1 MDAETKKLTLE
12 LLTAWAESRSDATA
26 VILGGRGYS
35 PEEYV
40 AAVKNETPLGHA
52 YCAFMEAAAK
62 QANRPVDQF
71 LKDTIRPHTHKSAG
85 VDILKLK
92 G

>member
-12 LLTAWAESRSDATA
+12 LLTAWAESRSDATQP
-26 VILGGRGYS
+26 VILGGRGYT
-35 PEEYV
+35 PQEYV

-62 QANRPVDQF
+62 LANRPLDQF
-71 LKDTIRPHTHKSAG
+71 LKDTIRPAAPKAPWS
-85 VDILKLK
+85 LKA
-92 G
+92 